1 MALNELVLQI
11 QHIDKFKM
19 AEKQRELSKMR
30 RQVMRDLRDREMLQA
45 ARDTAQKL
53 LKREQKWNQVVVPQK
68 PVVQKGFSSSQ
79 KKTQAQI
86 KLENKLKQNSRE
98 SQEVLDFYND
108 NTEQ

>member
-1 MALNELVLQI
+1 MALNELVLEI

-45 ARDTAQKL
+45 AKDNAQKL

-68 PVVQKGFSSSQ
+68 PVV
-79 KKTQAQI
+79 
-86 KLENKLKQNSRE
+86 
-98 SQEVLDFYND
+98 
-108 NTEQ
+108 